1 MIKLIEIC
9 EVLYASNDTRQKY
22 TLREI
27 YVNPEHIISLREEP
41 IYRQKLLEG
50 KLPDDL
56 DSRQQFTRIA
66 LNRGHSG
73 LEVVVVG
80 TPDIVRGKLKKEKEI
95 LHG

>member
-1 MIKLIEIC
+1 VIKLIEIC
-9 EVLYASNDTRQKY
+9 EMLHSSSAVSQKY

-27 YVNPEHIISLREEP
+27 YINPEHIISLREEP
-41 IYRQKLLEG
+41 TYKQKLLEG

-56 DSRQQFTRIA
+56 DSRQEFTRVA

-80 TPDIVRGKLKKEKEI
+80 APAAIKSKLKKEKEV

>member
-9 EVLYASNDTRQKY
+9 EMLHSSSPVNQKY

-27 YVNPEHIISLREEP
+27 YVNPEHIISLRAEP
-41 IYRQKLLEG
+41 IYKQKLLEG

-56 DSRQQFTRIA
+56 DSRQEFTRVA

-73 LEVVVVG
+73 LEVVVIG
-80 TPDIVRGKLKKEKEI
+80 TPATIRGKLKKEKEV

>member
-1 MIKLIEIC
+1 MVKLTEIC
-9 EVLYASNDTRQKY
+9 ELLHSSNTTTRKY

-41 IYRQKLLEG
+41 AYKQKLLEG
-50 KLPDDL
+50 KLPSGL
-56 DSRQQFTRIA
+56 DSRQEFTRVS

-73 LEVVVVG
+73 LEVIVVG
-80 TPDIVRGKLKKEKEI
+80 TPAGIKSQLREEKEI

>member
-1 MIKLIEIC
+1 MHS
-9 EVLYASNDTRQKY
+9 SNTTVQKY

-27 YVNPEHIISLREEP
+27 YINPEHIISLREEP
-41 IYRQKLLEG
+41 TYKQKLLEG
-50 KLPDDL
+50 KLPNDL
-56 DSRQQFTRIA
+56 DSRQEFTRVA

-80 TPDIVRGKLKKEKEI
+80 TPAGIRSQLKEEKEI

>member
-9 EVLYASNDTRQKY
+9 EMLHSSNTTSQKY

-27 YVNPEHIISLREEP
+27 YINPEHIISLREEP
-41 IYRQKLLEG
+41 TYKQKLLEG
-50 KLPDDL
+50 KLPENL
-56 DSRQQFTRIA
+56 DSRQEFTRIA

-73 LEVVVVG
+73 LEVIIIG
-80 TPDIVRGKLKKEKEI
+80 NPASIRSKLKKEKEI